1 MADKQLPDEFRE
13 FLRYLNS
20 NKVRYLLIG
29 GWAVGIHA
37 NPRLTADMDLLIGVD
52 EKNID
57 GIISALSDFGIK
69 NVQASFFKKEDN
81 TFKIGRPPLR
91 IEILNK
97 ALGISFEPCYKRK
110 KVVKLDGLPVKVIS
124 KADLV
129 KSKVAA
135 NRPKDIADLTE
146 LKRIKSRGTNH

>member
-69 NVQASFFKKEDN
+69 NVQAAFFKKEDN

-97 ALGISFEPCYKRK
+97 ALGINFESCYKRK
-110 KVVKLDGLPVKVIS
+110 KVVKLDGLSVKVIS

-146 LKRIKSRGTNH
+146 LRRINSRGTNH

>member
-20 NKVRYLLIG
+20 HKVRYLLIG

-52 EKNID
+52 DKNID
-57 GIISALSDFGIK
+57 GVISALADFGIK
-69 NVQASFFKKEDN
+69 GAEPSFFKKVDN

-97 ALGISFEPCYKRK
+97 ALGISFESCYKRK
-110 KVVKLDGLPVKVIS
+110 KVVKLDGLSVKVIS
-124 KADLV
+124 KADLM
-129 KSKVAA
+129 KSKAAA
-135 NRPKDIADLTE
+135 NRPKDLADLTE
-146 LKRIKSRGTNH
+146 LKRIK